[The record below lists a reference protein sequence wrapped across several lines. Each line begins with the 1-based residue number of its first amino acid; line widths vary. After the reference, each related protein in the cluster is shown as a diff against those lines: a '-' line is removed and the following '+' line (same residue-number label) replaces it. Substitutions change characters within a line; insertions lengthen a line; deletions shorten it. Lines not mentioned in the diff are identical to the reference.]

1 MRSLALRV
9 LFSLTLAVA
18 ALHFASRESQAG
30 WPCGGYGFYPGLQYS
45 IYGQDYIPY
54 FSRHPPVYYSYP
66 VARTYGWSPYA
77 YPPGVMTPEYSSAPE
92 PVTVVNPH
100 VERAKSSVAKAENT
114 ARVEPLRIRN
124 PYVEES
130 LVKSDETN
138 ASTPVAVEVRKPKV
152 VYPSATN

>member
-9 LFSLTLAVA
+9 LFCLTLAVA
-18 ALHFASRESQAG
+18 ALQFVSRESQAG
-30 WPCGGYGFYPGLQYS
+30 WPCGGGYGFYPGLQYS

-66 VARTYGWSPYA
+66 VPRTYGWSPYA
-77 YPPGVMTPEYSSAPE
+77 YPPGVLTPEYSAPE

-100 VERAKSSVAKAENT
+100 VERTKSSVAKTENT
-114 ARVEPLRIRN
+114 ARVEPLRVRN

-130 LVKSDETN
+130 LVQTDEGDS
-138 ASTPVAVEVRKPKV
+138 STPVAVEVRKPKV
-152 VYPSATN
+152 IYPSATN